1 MPLDRCVG
9 TLSHGIALHL
19 MLKRMR
25 NTSKQFLMLAGGR
38 ESQLDF
44 I

>member
-1 MPLDRCVG
+1 MLPDLCVG
-9 TLSHGIALHL
+9 TLSHGIAPKL
-19 MLKRMR
+19 MLKRMK

-44 I
+44 V